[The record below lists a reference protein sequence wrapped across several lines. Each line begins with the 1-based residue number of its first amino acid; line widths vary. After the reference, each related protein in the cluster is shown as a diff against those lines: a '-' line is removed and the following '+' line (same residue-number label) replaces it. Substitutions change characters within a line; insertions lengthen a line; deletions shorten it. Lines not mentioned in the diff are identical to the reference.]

1 MNIEELEK
9 LYDKAS
15 DEYDKHYDN
24 IPNNLNYKEYENY
37 MSEVTKKIT
46 DLNRKI
52 RLIKN
57 PTFSPISDYGHV
69 MSLKNFISNVKS
81 GGFIDYDG
89 FGRYV
94 RNNEES
100 DITILPSDIKHKSI
114 RKDFDTII
122 WFNK

>member
-1 MNIEELEK
+1 
-9 LYDKAS
+9 
-15 DEYDKHYDN
+15 
-24 IPNNLNYKEYENY
+24 
-37 MSEVTKKIT
+37 
-46 DLNRKI
+46 
-52 RLIKN
+52 
-57 PTFSPISDYGHV
+57 